1 MTDVAIDP
9 QEWYGSGVVDID
21 GAKLGK
27 IHDIYLDTSTD
38 QPQWLAVKIGAV
50 VALVPF
56 TGAQTRGNVMR
67 VAYTK
72 DRIQEAPTV
81 DDAESLSHDD
91 EAGLYRHYGLE
102 QPDGDSGHDLS
113 GPTTPDDAMTRS
125 DEELVVGT
133 ATVETGPARLRK
145 WVETEP
151 VTRTVVVSHEEVRVE
166 REPITDDN
174 RDGPMRGPEISEE
187 EHELVLHEQRP
198 VVQKEVVAKER
209 VRLAKE
215 TVTSETEINDE
226 LRKERIETEGVVGD
240 GQTA

>member
-9 QEWYGSGVVDID
+9 QEWYGNGIVDID

-27 IHDIYLDTSTD
+27 IHDIYLDTGTD

-56 TGAQTRGNVMR
+56 TGAKTQGNVMR
-67 VAYTK
+67 VAYTM

-102 QPDGDSGHDLS
+102 QPDGDCGHDLS
-113 GPTTPDDAMTRS
+113 GPTTDHAMTRS
-125 DEELVVGT
+125 EEELVVGT
-133 ATVETGPARLRK
+133 ATVETGRARLRK

-151 VTRTVVVSHEEVRVE
+151 VTRAAVVSHEEVRVE
-166 REPITDDN
+166 REPITDAN
-174 RDGPMRGPEISEE
+174 RDRALRGPEISEE
-187 EHELVLHEQRP
+187 EHELVPHEQRP
-198 VVQKEVVAKER
+198 AVQEAVVAKER